1 MQRLFKQYRFNVGKG
16 PLYEGAISLPEEPI
30 EKYPV
35 RLIAYFL
42 PQFHPVK
49 ENDAWWGPGFTEWTN
64 VVKSLPHYLGHKQ
77 PRLPADLGFYNL
89 SYPDVLRRQAALA
102 RRGGIYG
109 FCIHN
114 YWFSGH
120 KLLEKPLNIIL
131 ENRDIDIS
139 FCLNWANESW
149 SRRWDG
155 SENDILLQ
163 QLYEPGDDVRYAESI
178 LPALVDPR
186 YIKIDGRPLIMFYRP
201 SAAPDAR
208 GTVMAWRKYFK
219 EKGVGDPY
227 VVMAQAFGDFDPR
240 AYGMDA
246 AAGFPPHGGWDL
258 RNDRDRL
265 ELLDYTFQGRV
276 VNYDVLV
283 RRMLENKNAEYR
295 LFPGVCPDWDNNARK
310 PGRGYGL
317 YGSTPTKYGRWLQ
330 AAAEQAMSARSSDE
344 RLVFVNAWNEW
355 AEGTYLEPDQH
366 HGYAYLA
373 ETRRVLD
380 RVAGRAPTGRSL
392 PADKLLPN
400 IAARP
405 SLYRWPFNKARWFF
419 LSFLR
424 KKLTRQGR

>member
-131 ENRDIDIS
+131 ENRDIDIR

-295 LFPGVCPDWDNNARK
+295 LFPGVCPIGITTLENLVAGMDCTARPQRNMGDGCRRQQNRPCPREARTRGSFLLT
-310 PGRGYGL
+310 PGTNGL
-317 YGSTPTKYGRWLQ
+317 KGLIWSPISTMGMPILRDQARARPHGWSCAYWPFTACRQITAEYSGETIPLSLALQ
-330 AAAEQAMSARSSDE
+330 QSA
-344 RLVFVNAWNEW
+344 LVFSV
-355 AEGTYLEPDQH
+355 
-366 HGYAYLA
+366 
-373 ETRRVLD
+373 V
-380 RVAGRAPTGRSL
+380 S
-392 PADKLLPN
+392 
-400 IAARP
+400 
-405 SLYRWPFNKARWFF
+405 
-419 LSFLR
+419 
-424 KKLTRQGR
+424 